1 MTSSIPTLS
10 ATTLSIMTVTIL
22 LRINEL
28 LTAQQC
34 PSVIMLIVNMLKCH
48 YTDFRSTM
56 TLSIMALSIPT
67 LSAMTLSITTLSTQK
82 LLQFSPLCQVSYC

>member
-1 MTSSIPTLS
+1 MTPSIPTLC
-10 ATTLSIMTVTIL
+10 ATTLSIMIVTIL
-22 LRINEL
+22 LSINIL

-34 PSVIMLIVNMLKCH
+34 PNVIMLIGIMLKCH

-67 LSAMTLSITTLSTQK
+67 LSAMTLSITTLTQE
-82 LLQFSPLCQVSYC
+82 LLQFSLLSQVPYC